1 MKDYQGTE
9 LYEGDWVA
17 LYYGYNELKTAK
29 ITKIKEHR
37 AKLDVYEENEVR
49 GLVIT
54 PTKWK
59 YGECM
64 IKLHASQVP
73 IHY

>member
-1 MKDYQGTE
+1 MNDYQGTA

-17 LYYGYNELKTAK
+17 LYYGYNELKNAK
-29 ITKIKEHR
+29 IVKIKNHT
-37 AKLDVYEENEVR
+37 AKLDVYEINAVR

-54 PTKWK
+54 RTKWK

-64 IKLHASQVP
+64 IKLHESQIP
-73 IHY
+73 AH

>member
-1 MKDYQGTE
+1 MKDFQGNE
-9 LYEGDWVA
+9 LREGDWVA
-17 LYYGYNELKTAK
+17 LYYGYNELKNAK
-29 ITKIKEHR
+29 LVIIKEHK

-54 PTKWK
+54 RTKWK

-64 IKLHASQVP
+64 IKLHETQIPA
-73 IHY
+73 H